1 MPLFNAADSE
11 CHTVTD
17 SDDETTE
24 TRAWGQGNIMVT
36 LDP

>member
-24 TRAWGQGNIMVT
+24 TREPGDKAILW
-36 LDP
+36 LL